1 MADNLTREQRSLT
14 MSRIRSRDT
23 LPELTL
29 RRLLHAAGCRF
40 RVHVVSLAGK
50 PDLVFRAARV
60 VVFVDGDFW
69 HGWRFS
75 VWGPKLAPYW
85 RNKIAG
91 NRARDSRNFRRL
103 RRQGWLVVRI
113 WEHQLERDPAACVQ
127 KVLAALKSGERK

>member
-103 RRQGWLVVRI
+103 RR
-113 WEHQLERDPAACVQ
+113 
-127 KVLAALKSGERK
+127 